1 MTIPEETK
9 HYTSRKYA
17 THEQWLAGRANSI
30 GASEVALVMGIAP
43 SSWGTSMDLWER
55 KRRPAVNDRGNA
67 DTARGS
73 AAEAHIR
80 ELLRIE
86 TGLEVH
92 DMTGRIFR
100 SRRFPWLTCSLD
112 AAIAHGDGTFT
123 VVEIKDVR
131 WTASWRRTASW
142 RNGVPLHYLY
152 QCAAQML
159 VTGSQAAI
167 LLARIIYDFGD
178 ARDWMERLA
187 TRTVREVPYII
198 RRDDVKGQFAG
209 IARETKA
216 FWDCVKS
223 GTLPPIHVR
232 GRR

>member
-1 MTIPEETK
+1 MKGIPANGK
-9 HYTSRKYA
+9 DYTSRKYA

-55 KRRPAVNDRGNA
+55 KRSPAVNDRGNA

-131 WTASWRRTASW
+131 WTASWR
-142 RNGVPLHYLY
+142 NGVPLHYLY

-159 VTGSQAAI
+159 VTGAKDAI
-167 LLARIIYDFGD
+167 LLARIMYDFND
-178 ARDWMERLA
+178 SADWRERLA
-187 TRTVREVPYII
+187 TRTVREVPYFI
-198 RRDDVKGQFAG
+198 RRSKVKGQFAG

-216 FWDCVKS
+216 FWDSVQS
-223 GTLPPIHVR
+223 GEPPPIHVR

>member
-1 MTIPEETK
+1 MKGIPANGK
-9 HYTSRKYA
+9 DYTSRKYA
-17 THEQWLAGRANSI
+17 THEQWLAGRANSV

-55 KRRPAVNDRGNA
+55 KRSPAVKDGGNA

-112 AAIAHGDGTFT
+112 AAIAHGDGSFT

-131 WTASWRRTASW
+131 WTASW

-159 VTGSQAAI
+159 VT
-167 LLARIIYDFGD
+167 
-178 ARDWMERLA
+178 
-187 TRTVREVPYII
+187 TVREVPYFI
-198 RRDDVKGQFAG
+198 RRSKVKGQFAG

-216 FWDCVKS
+216 FWDSVQS
-223 GTLPPIHVR
+223 GEPPPIHVR

>member
-17 THEQWLAGRANSI
+17 TREQWLAGRAESV

-43 SSWGTSMDLWER
+43 AAWGTALDLWER
-55 KRRPAVNDRGNA
+55 KRKANVAEGGNA

-73 AAEAHIR
+73 AAEEHIR

-86 TGLEVH
+86 SGLEVY
-92 DMTGRIFR
+92 DMTGRVFR

-112 AAIAHGDGTFT
+112 AAIAHGDGSFT

-131 WTASWRRTASW
+131 WTASW

-159 VTGSQAAI
+159 VTGAQAAI

-178 ARDWMERLA
+178 AGDWMERLA

-223 GTLPPIHVR
+223 GTPPPIHVR

>member
-17 THEQWLAGRANSI
+17 TREQWLAGRAESV
-30 GASEVALVMGIAP
+30 GASEVATVMGIAP
-43 SSWGTSMDLWER
+43 AAWGTVLDLWAR
-55 KRRPAVNDRGNA
+55 KRAPLVMEDGNA

-73 AAEAHIR
+73 AAEEHIR

-86 TGLEVH
+86 TGLEVY
-92 DMTGRIFR
+92 DMTGRVFR

-112 AAIAHGDGTFT
+112 AAIAHDGGAFT

-131 WTASWRRTASW
+131 WTASWR
-142 RNGVPLHYLY
+142 NGVPIHYLY

-159 VTGSQAAI
+159 VTGARAAI

-178 ARDWMERLA
+178 AGDWMERLA

-223 GTLPPIHVR
+223 GTPPPIHVR

>member
-17 THEQWLAGRANSI
+17 TREQWLAGRAESV

-43 SSWGTSMDLWER
+43 AAWGTALDLWER
-55 KRRPAVNDRGNA
+55 KRNPVVEDGGNA

-73 AAEAHIR
+73 AAEEHIR

-86 TGLEVH
+86 SGLEVH
-92 DMTGRIFR
+92 DMTGRVFR

-112 AAIAHGDGTFT
+112 AAIAHGDGSFT

-131 WTASWRRTASW
+131 WTASW

-159 VTGSQAAI
+159 VTGAQAAI

-178 ARDWMERLA
+178 AGDWMERLA

-223 GTLPPIHVR
+223 GTPPPIHVR

>member
-17 THEQWLAGRANSI
+17 TREQWLAGRAESV

-43 SSWGTSMDLWER
+43 AAWGTAMDLWER
-55 KRRPAVNDRGNA
+55 KRNANVAEGGNA

-73 AAEAHIR
+73 VAEAHIR

-112 AAIAHGDGTFT
+112 AAIAHGDGSFT

-131 WTASWRRTASW
+131 WTASW

-159 VTGSQAAI
+159 VTGAKDAI
-167 LLARIIYDFGD
+167 LLARIMYDFND
-178 ARDWMERLA
+178 SADWRERLA
-187 TRTVREVPYII
+187 NRTVREVPYII
-198 RRDDVKGQFAG
+198 RRSKVKGQFAG

-216 FWDCVKS
+216 FWDSVQS
-223 GTLPPIHVR
+223 GEPPPIHVR
-232 GRR
+232 GRK

>member
-17 THEQWLAGRANSI
+17 TREQWLAGRAESV

-43 SSWGTSMDLWER
+43 AAWGTVLDLWAR
-55 KRRPAVNDRGNA
+55 KRAPLVMEDGGNA

-73 AAEAHIR
+73 AAEEHIR

-86 TGLEVH
+86 TGLEVY
-92 DMTGRIFR
+92 DMTGRVFR

-112 AAIAHGDGTFT
+112 AAIAHDGGAFT

-131 WTASWRRTASW
+131 WTASWR
-142 RNGVPLHYLY
+142 NGVPIHYLY

-159 VTGSQAAI
+159 VTGARAAI

-178 ARDWMERLA
+178 AGDWMERLA

-223 GTLPPIHVR
+223 GTPPPIHVR